1 MHCNCG
7 FMLFWIGWKFVHFQI
22 TNFHY
27 SCVYSHTQNFL
38 YNHISHIETQ
48 RVGVLLNRWVEG
60 ENMLNFFQ
68 HHLRRVE
75 FTKLKIANIHTPPP
89 YGSCFSTRLFSFYR
103 LAVFIHPSL
112 PSLLFSLHVSSF
124 PTLHSVGPP
133 ADGVSRSSSQTD
145 LEDWSVRTR
154 PHWLRLGFIELLKHA
169 TVVAT
174 QPSFFFFFFACLPRP
189 THWSHGD
196 KTGSVHWHT
205 VKKTNLRWSVGKHRR
220 I

>member
-7 FMLFWIGWKFVHFQI
+7 FMLFWIRWKFVNFQI

-38 YNHISHIETQ
+38 YNHISHKETQ

-103 LAVFIHPSL
+103 LA
-112 PSLLFSLHVSSF
+112 LFSSIPPFQDFCFHYTSPLF
-124 PTLHSVGPP
+124 PPFTLLDPP
-133 ADGVSRSSSQTD
+133 QMVCPALAPKQT
-145 LEDWSVRTR
+145 
-154 PHWLRLGFIELLKHA
+154 
-169 TVVAT
+169 
-174 QPSFFFFFFACLPRP
+174 
-189 THWSHGD
+189 
-196 KTGSVHWHT
+196 
-205 VKKTNLRWSVGKHRR
+205 
-220 I
+220 